1 MVEEMKDVLEGVL
14 LLEQLEECLLRLR
27 YQLIFQFIKIVLK
40 LDKGLY
46 YMYDI
51 VMIFKIII
59 REIVFRIIQL
69 IIICI
74 DKVRINQ
81 N

>member
-27 YQLIFQFIKIVLK
+27 YQLIFQFVKIVLK

-51 VMIFKIII
+51 VMIFKII
-59 REIVFRIIQL
+59 EKIVFRIIQL

>member
-1 MVEEMKDVLEGVL
+1 M
-14 LLEQLEECLLRLR
+14 
-27 YQLIFQFIKIVLK
+27 FIKVKILVNIK

-59 REIVFRIIQL
+59 REIVFRII
-69 IIICI
+69 
-74 DKVRINQ
+74 
-81 N
+81 